1 MMSLFDPDALNS
13 GPADALSEF
22 ADSNDDAPAVL
33 MEIARGGLS
42 VRNAAGTTERY
53 GNEAA
58 STDNTFEVGSQT
70 KMMTSVI
77 VQQLVGEGVI
87 DFDAPLAEQMDITGL
102 EDIPNIGEVTVREV
116 LANRSGIPDFDTIP
130 GQGDLPAFIE
140 QLLANPT
147 QPFGPDDMLGL
158 VAKQPADFAPG
169 EGYGYSNTNYL
180 LLQKLIEQKTGDS
193 FAEVMSD
200 RIFSVVG
207 MDDSSMRSE
216 FDTDG
221 MLRSYAEIFPGNI
234 RDVTDVPIDFGA
246 AGGVVSTTSDIIR
259 FMDALLVS
267 RTLLPPDQLEEMLD
281 FRAEDGTPSMDG
293 ESLGLV
299 SANLFGQQFIG
310 FSGGTLGT
318 NTATY
323 LHVESGT
330 IFSLAATFSQVEPGY
345 LLLEAFSAIYDDDNW
360 ASFDPSDESFT
371 IDSTAAEISLT
382 EDDAPGGP
390 ETVLELGNA
399 SLTFEGRLSDLDT
412 GRFTFSDGSTL
423 SIGTDGRDFIDVLR
437 QTPDAAHSDNQLI
450 GGAGNDHLRG
460 GHGDDKIDGGE
471 GRDFIR
477 GRDGDDSI
485 SGGEGNDFLRGDHGD
500 DIIDGGDGRDHVRG
514 GHGDDTLSGGDG
526 DDMIRGGEG
535 DDILNGGTGRDLM
548 WGGEGEDVFVFQE
561 NAGQDQIFGFDADE
575 DRLDFSQTGLTY
587 EDLQIE
593 SFGSYT
599 RISYG
604 DAEVSVFSNSCE
616 PLTEDSFIF

>member
-1 MMSLFDPDALNS
+1 MSLFDPDALNS
-13 GPADALSEF
+13 GPAEALEEF
-22 ADSNDDAPAVL
+22 ANSNEAPAVL
-33 MEIARGGLS
+33 LEIVRDGLS
-42 VRNAAGTTERY
+42 VRNAAGTTERF
-53 GNEAA
+53 GDQAA

-87 DFDAPLAEQMDITGL
+87 DFDAPLAEQMNITGL

-130 GQGDLPAFIE
+130 GQGELPAFIE

-147 QPFGPDDMLGL
+147 QPFGPDDMLAL
-158 VAKQPADFAPG
+158 VAEQPADFAPG
-169 EGYGYSNTNYL
+169 EAYGYSNTNYL

-193 FAEVMSD
+193 FAEVVSD
-200 RIFSVVG
+200 RIFSVAG

-216 FDTDG
+216 GQTDG
-221 MLRSYAEIFPGNI
+221 MLRSYAELFPDNVL
-234 RDVTDVPIDFGA
+234 DVTDVPIDFGA
-246 AGGVVSTTSDIIR
+246 AGGAVSTTSDMIR

-267 RTLLPPDQLEEMLD
+267 RTLLPPEQLEEMLD
-281 FRAEDGTPSMDG
+281 FRAADGTPSLDG
-293 ESLGLV
+293 ESLGL
-299 SANLFGQQFIG
+299 SSGIAYGQQFIG
-310 FSGGTLGT
+310 FAGGTLGT
-318 NTATY
+318 NTATF

-330 IFSLAATFSQVEPGY
+330 IFSIAGTLSEVEPTV
-345 LLLEAFSAIYDDDNW
+345 LLVQAFSAIYNDDSW
-360 ASFDPSDESFT
+360 ANFDPSDESFT
-371 IDSTAAEISLT
+371 IAGTAAEISLT
-382 EDDAPGGP
+382 EDEDASGGP

-399 SLTFEGRLSDLDT
+399 SLTFEGRLGDLDT

-423 SIGTDGRDFIDVLR
+423 SIGTDGRDFINVLR

-460 GHGDDKIDGGE
+460 GHGDDKIDGGD

-500 DIIDGGDGRDHVRG
+500 DKIDGGDGRDHVRG

-526 DDMIRGGEG
+526 NDMIRGGEG
-535 DDILNGGTGRDLM
+535 DDILNGGAGRDLM
-548 WGGEGEDVFVFQE
+548 WGGEGADTFVVQA
-561 NAGQDQIFGFDADE
+561 NAGHDRIFGFNADE
-575 DRLDFSQTGLTY
+575 DLLDFSQTGLSF
-587 EDLQIE
+587 EDLQID
-593 SFGSYT
+593 SYGSHT
-599 RISYG
+599 RVSYG
-604 DAEVSVFSNSCE
+604 DNEVAIFSTSYE

>member
-330 IFSLAATFSQVEPGY
+330 IFSLAATIF
-345 LLLEAFSAIYDDDNW
+345 
-360 ASFDPSDESFT
+360 PS
-371 IDSTAAEISLT
+371 
-382 EDDAPGGP
+382 
-390 ETVLELGNA
+390 
-399 SLTFEGRLSDLDT
+399 
-412 GRFTFSDGSTL
+412 
-423 SIGTDGRDFIDVLR
+423 
-437 QTPDAAHSDNQLI
+437 
-450 GGAGNDHLRG
+450 
-460 GHGDDKIDGGE
+460 
-471 GRDFIR
+471 
-477 GRDGDDSI
+477 
-485 SGGEGNDFLRGDHGD
+485 
-500 DIIDGGDGRDHVRG
+500 
-514 GHGDDTLSGGDG
+514 
-526 DDMIRGGEG
+526 
-535 DDILNGGTGRDLM
+535 
-548 WGGEGEDVFVFQE
+548 
-561 NAGQDQIFGFDADE
+561 
-575 DRLDFSQTGLTY
+575 
-587 EDLQIE
+587 
-593 SFGSYT
+593 
-599 RISYG
+599 
-604 DAEVSVFSNSCE
+604 
-616 PLTEDSFIF
+616 